1 MMEFELDLQVLNSL
15 LLVLSVILVDTLLGI
30 IRAIARQEFDVRVLP
45 QFLQTSVFPYVGSL
59 IVLAVFSFF
68 VPEIKALLMTAAAF
82 LLAKY
87 LAEIK
92 DKLQDMMMLSKAD
105 IEFFCLKCLKH
116 SINTATIT
124 PRLIL

>member
-1 MMEFELDLQVLNSL
+1 MMEFELDVQVLGSL
-15 LLVLSVILVDTLLGI
+15 LLVLSVIVADTLLGI

-59 IVLAVFSFF
+59 IALAVFSFF
-68 VPEIKALLMTAAAF
+68 VPEIKALLLAASAF

-92 DKLQDMMMLSKAD
+92 DKLQDMVMLAKAD
-105 IEFFCLKCLKH
+105 TE
-116 SINTATIT
+116 
-124 PRLIL
+124 

>member
-1 MMEFELDLQVLNSL
+1 MMDFELDVQVLNSL

-30 IRAIARQEFDVRVLP
+30 IRSIARQEFDVRVLP
-45 QFLQTSVFPYVGSL
+45 QFLQTSVFPYIGSL

-105 IEFFCLKCLKH
+105 IE
-116 SINTATIT
+116 
-124 PRLIL
+124 